1 MVELGEEMPVAVI
14 TGASSGIG
22 LATADALLRAGYRVA
37 FFSHQAERVEAAARA
52 LSASYGTE
60 RIRSAVVDL
69 RDPET
74 VRRFFSDLAAHWPT
88 PSVLVCNAG
97 YSPKRNGGRIPIA
110 EIDLADWNEV
120 LGINLTGALVCC
132 QCVLP
137 AMAQRRYGR
146 IVFIGSLAGRTMPR
160 IAGASYTASKSGLAG
175 LARSIVSEY
184 SQFGIA
190 ANTITPGRIVT
201 DMTGPTDS
209 LINKEA
215 LTRIPIG
222 RLGRAEDIARAVA
235 FLVAPDADFLNGAV
249 LDVNGG
255 EFTPP

>member
-1 MVELGEEMPVAVI
+1 MAELGEETPVAVI

-22 LATADALLRAGYRVA
+22 LASADALLRAGYRVA
-37 FFSHQAERVEAAARA
+37 FFSHQPDRVEAAARTLA
-52 LSASYGTE
+52 GSYGRE

-69 RDPET
+69 RDPEA
-74 VRRFFSDLAAHWPT
+74 VRRFFGDLVAHWPA

-97 YSPKRNGGRIPIA
+97 FSPKRNGGRIPIE
-110 EIDLADWNEV
+110 EIDLAEWHEV
-120 LGINLTGALVCC
+120 LAINLTGALVCC

-137 AMAQRRYGR
+137 AMAERRYGR

-160 IAGASYTASKSGLAG
+160 IAGAAYTASKSALAG

-184 SQFGIA
+184 SGFGIT

-209 LINKEA
+209 LVNKESLA
-215 LTRIPIG
+215 RIPIG
-222 RLGRAEDIARAVA
+222 RLGRPEDIARAVA

-249 LDVNGG
+249 IDINGG

>member
-1 MVELGEEMPVAVI
+1 MVELGEERPVAVI

-22 LATADALLRAGYRVA
+22 LASADALLRVGYRVA
-37 FFSHQAERVEAAARA
+37 FFSHQPDRVKTATRA
-52 LSASYGTE
+52 LAGAYGAE
-60 RIRSAVVDL
+60 RIRSASVDL
-69 RDPET
+69 RDPQA
-74 VRRFFSDLAAHWPT
+74 VRGFFSDLAAHWPT
-88 PSVLVCNAG
+88 PSVLVSNAG
-97 YSPKRNGGRIPIA
+97 FSPKRDGGRVPI
-110 EIDLADWNEV
+110 EDIDLAEWHEV
-120 LGINLTGALVCC
+120 LAINLTGALVCC

-137 AMAQRRYGR
+137 AMAERRYGR

-160 IAGASYTASKSGLAG
+160 IAGAAYAASKSGLAG

-184 SQFGIA
+184 SRFGIT

-209 LINKEA
+209 LVNKESLA
-215 LTRIPIG
+215 RIPID
-222 RLGRAEDIARAVA
+222 RLGRPDDVARAVA

-249 LDVNGG
+249 LDINGG